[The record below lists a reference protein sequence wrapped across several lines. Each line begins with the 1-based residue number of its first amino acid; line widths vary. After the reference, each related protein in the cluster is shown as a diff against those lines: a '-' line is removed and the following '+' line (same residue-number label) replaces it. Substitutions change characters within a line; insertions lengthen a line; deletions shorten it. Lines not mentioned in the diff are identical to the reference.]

1 MGAIS
6 SRIWKKRRK
15 REIPVFLDK
24 AILKAFTEYLSAT
37 HFVEYHTCFCRVN
50 IYEDSVTFAVSEDL
64 KGELTFL
71 WVHCRSD
78 LAPKLSFAFPLK
90 RWKIPILHFNKFSKF
105 KDMRLHTQ
113 RTKFMVMSLVRYIF
127 RHCLVEISSIS
138 LQVLY
143 FYCLINNINQLSH
156 QLVFHL
162 RALLLIIKTNAV
174 MISIFPHAILYNKI
188 RRYTEI
194 PN

>member
-1 MGAIS
+1 MNGAIS

-24 AILKAFTEYLSAT
+24 TALKAFTEYLNAT
-37 HFVEYHTCFCRVN
+37 HFVKYHTCFCGVN
-50 IYEDSVTFAVSEDL
+50 MYEDSGTFAVSEDL

-78 LAPKLSFAFPLK
+78 LAPKLPFAFPLK

-105 KDMRLHTQ
+105 KGMGLRTQ
-113 RTKFMVMSLVRYIF
+113 RTKYMVMSLIRYIF
-127 RHCLVEISSIS
+127 RHYLRIEISSIS
-138 LQVLY
+138 LPVPY
-143 FYCLINNINQLSH
+143 FYCLLFILLNINQFSH

-174 MISIFPHAILYNKI
+174 MISFFFSMLFCITK
-188 RRYTEI
+188 
-194 PN
+194 